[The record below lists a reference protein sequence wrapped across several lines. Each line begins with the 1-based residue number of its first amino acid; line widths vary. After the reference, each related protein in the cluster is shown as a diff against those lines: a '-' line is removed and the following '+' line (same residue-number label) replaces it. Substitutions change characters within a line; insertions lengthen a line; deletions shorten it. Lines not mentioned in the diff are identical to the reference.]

1 MKTFPRQR
9 LSYSEKSKNDFR
21 WAKDVID
28 SLLIGN
34 VVDSGVITRYRSDY
48 ERMLS
53 NYQLYNN
60 QLNQKDFERECEPYG
75 LEVGQY
81 KDEVQPYNK
90 TYNKIQVLLNDEMRR
105 PFNYKAVLVNAEGIK
120 SKLAHRDYLL
130 RQYVQSQIQSTIQNI
145 LPNFD
150 PQLVDSTAPI
160 MDPETIQRYM
170 NTKYLSAVEITANK
184 LLKYLSKS
192 LRIPELKN
200 DAFKHALISGCEFI
214 YIGSSN
220 GEPILEVLNP
230 LGVFYHKSPEVKYIQ
245 DGLYA
250 GFRTYMTSGDVLD
263 KFGSE
268 LSKEDIQK
276 IDSSKSRGFNQYDHF
291 RDTPYYHD
299 DYYVDEYHQYPNIEG
314 SYGESDSVDD
324 WLVQHVEWRSQRKVG
339 FLSYTNEF
347 GEPEMDIVSEDFE
360 VPKEATKQV
369 VTEQYNQ
376 KTTYYTW
383 SDLVGNQY
391 ALTWTWIPEVWSGVR
406 IGQDIYTMIGP
417 KEHQFRRMDNPYK
430 VKLGYHGVLYNA
442 MNATPVSL
450 MDRMKPFQYLYFI
463 IMHKL
468 KKLIAQDKGKIF
480 HFDTTMI
487 DPKLGLDKTLYYL
500 TQMNIDFYNPL
511 QNADQPGWSQRGKV
525 SGSTD
530 MGTAQNIINYVNLLA
545 AIDQQISDVAGVTRQ
560 REGQIEP
567 KEAVTN
573 AQNNV
578 NMSMVVTEVYFN
590 THDNLWEQ
598 ALDSFIQTAQ
608 YCYKN
613 KQVVRQY
620 VLDDLSIDTLEITPD
635 NFNNIDLGIFVSNSP
650 REEMIFESLKGLSQA
665 LVQNDKA
672 SMSDLIKMLK
682 SSSIEELQSMIVESE
697 AKAEQMAAQQAQQQM
712 EMQQQLMQQQQEFEL
727 EKQARELDAKILIA
741 EMDSFKF
748 QRDQDI
754 NDNNVPDQFEILKFQ
769 QQADLQLRKLQ
780 LDEYRTK
787 NEIRQRDE
795 EIKIKK
801 RQSNKPAA
809 K

>member
-9 LSYSEKSKNDFR
+9 LSYKEKSKENFR

-34 VVDSGVITRYRSDY
+34 VVDSSVITRYRSDY

-105 PFNYKAVLVNAEGIK
+105 PFNYKAVLVNSEGIK
-120 SKLAHRDYLL
+120 SKLGYRDYLL
-130 RQYVQSQIQSTIQNI
+130 RQFVNSKIQTTMQQM
-145 LPNFD
+145 LPSFD
-150 PQLVDSTAPI
+150 PQIVDSTAPV

-170 NTKYLSAVEITANK
+170 NTKYLEAREIAANK
-184 LLKYLSKS
+184 LLRYLSKY

-200 DAFKHALISGCEFI
+200 DAFKHALIAGCEFL
-214 YIGSSN
+214 YVGVSN
-220 GEPILEVLNP
+220 NEPIIDVLNP
-230 LGVFYHKSPEVKYIQ
+230 LGVFYHKSPEIKYIQ

-250 GFRTYMTSGDVLD
+250 GYRTYMTSGDVLD

-268 LSKEDIQK
+268 LTKDEIMK
-276 IDSSKSRGFNQYDHF
+276 IDASKSRGHDQYDHF
-291 RDTPYYHD
+291 RDTPFYHD
-299 DYYVDEYHQYPNIEG
+299 EYYVDEYYQYPNIEG

-324 WLVQHVEWRSQRKVG
+324 WLVQHVEWRSQKKVG

-347 GEPEMDIVSEDFE
+347 GDQEMDIVSEDFE
-360 VPKEATKQV
+360 IPSNATKQV
-369 VTEQYNQ
+369 ITERFNN

-383 SDLVGNQY
+383 TDMIGNQF
-391 ALTWTWIPEVWSGVR
+391 AFTWSWIPEVWGGVR
-406 IGQDIYTMIGP
+406 IGQDIYTSIGP
-417 KEHQFRRMDNPYK
+417 KEHQFRRMDNPYR
-430 VKLGYHGVLYNA
+430 VKLGYHGVVYNA
-442 MNATPVSL
+442 MNASPVSL

-487 DPKLGLDKTLYYL
+487 DPKLGLDKSLYYL
-500 TQMNIDFYNPL
+500 TQMNIDFFNPL
-511 QNADQPGWSQRGKV
+511 QNADQPGWSQRGKIQ
-525 SGSTD
+525 GSTD
-530 MGTAQNIINYVNLLA
+530 MGTAQNIVNYVNLLQ
-545 AIDQQISDVAGVTRQ
+545 AIDLQISDVAGVTRQ

-573 AQNNV
+573 AQTNV

-590 THDNLWEQ
+590 THENLWEQ
-598 ALDSFIQTAQ
+598 TLDSFIQTAQ
-608 YCYKN
+608 HCYKDKN
-613 KQVVRQY
+613 IVKQY
-620 VLDDLSIDTLEITPD
+620 VLDDLSIATLEITPD
-635 NFNNIDLGIFVSNSP
+635 TFNNIDLGIFVSNSP
-650 REEMIFESLKGLSQA
+650 KEEMIFESLKGLSQA

-682 SSSIEELQSMIVESE
+682 SDSIEELQGMIVESE
-697 AKAEQMAAQQAQQQM
+697 TKAQQMAAQQAQQEMEMQRQLLQEQQAFEM
-712 EMQQQLMQQQQEFEL
+712 EMQQ
-727 EKQARELDAKILIA
+727 RELDTKILIA

-754 NDNNVPDQFEILKFQ
+754 NDNDIPDQFEVMKFQ
-769 QQADLQLRKLQ
+769 QQANLQLRKME
-780 LDEYRTK
+780 LDEFRTK
-787 NEIRQRDE
+787 NEVRQRDE

-801 RQSNKPAA
+801 RQASKPTS